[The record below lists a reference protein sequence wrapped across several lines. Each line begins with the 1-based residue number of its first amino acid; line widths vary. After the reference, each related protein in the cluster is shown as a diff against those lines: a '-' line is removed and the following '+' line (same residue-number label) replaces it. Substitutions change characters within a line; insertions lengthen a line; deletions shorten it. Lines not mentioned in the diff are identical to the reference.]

1 MKDKQP
7 ENKANKIVQVEANRL
22 CMMSAMSHP
31 CVSAKICVQD
41 ILCVQLCIPSE
52 EMILPLIVAKSA
64 SPYPKPGKA
73 WKQDYMTCA

>member
-1 MKDKQP
+1 MKDKEP
-7 ENKANKIVQVEANRL
+7 ENNTNKGVQGEANRL

-31 CVSAKICVQD
+31 CVSTKIGVQD
-41 ILCVQLCIPSE
+41 ILCVQLCIPSG

-73 WKQDYMTCA
+73 RE